1 MSWWETLTTRTRRL
15 SAGSQA
21 YLPLADP
28 ARSGIEA
35 GGGGGGGGER
45 INRHLVEAAARDHA
59 KLKYSPRPD
68 RILTSEEEEAVRNNH
83 RMSGTETRSRG
94 NGWKFEDEERSKEG
108 ADQDQDS
115 YGDNDD
121 LWSPASDTALL
132 SSPRSPI
139 LSRAGRVRK
148 TSVWLACASL
158 VTIVLALSSNTPFSI
173 PILNKNGRE
182 ALIRG
187 NISLAS
193 IGTDSPSSR
202 PHQFQQFQPACTP
215 LDWSNGTWIPLDPPL
230 SPWATIWDASPDFH
244 NHGCAQNWHRGEWYL
259 GLVPPGSQPGPISSP
274 ENAVGPQGE
283 WPMSKYRR
291 QAAGWVWEPATEVCD
306 EEVELPWYEM
316 SEVAGTSGE
325 EDEGTV
331 RLLQDLIDRGGWLI
345 LGDSLSEGHFMSLSC
360 TLFPHVRAVWPYP
373 AMSEW
378 RQIKEEHLL
387 LSRESPLIAAGK
399 LVVPDDWD
407 WDGTPLVSHVRT
419 DHGLAPIELVR
430 TYKDLHASPP
440 NETSRFVELI
450 SPASRANLQPLL
462 TDVETFSPTLD
473 YMLELFLRPS
483 GPRNITTEISPSYG
497 ASTTPADAIEL
508 ERRTTQSA
516 RYRALIF
523 STGAHFSSRH
533 FNLPSTAA
541 HLEFF
546 DLVVST
552 FLDKVAEALEKAS
565 EHEKRDKEVIVR
577 PTSNGHDDCHA
588 AKGPLKDVDRNK
600 SSKYSWNDMWDMN
613 DRAEALVQK
622 LAHPQVSW
630 LDITRPS
637 TLRPDAHTND
647 DCLHLSM
654 GTGVVEGWTR
664 YLAYW
669 LREKAS
675 ADASDGLR
683 SAWFSWWPWRR

>member
-1 MSWWETLTTRTRRL
+1 M
-15 SAGSQA
+15 A
-21 YLPLADP
+21 
-28 ARSGIEA
+28 
-35 GGGGGGGGER
+35 
-45 INRHLVEAAARDHA
+45 
-59 KLKYSPRPD
+59 
-68 RILTSEEEEAVRNNH
+68 NNH
-83 RMSGTETRSRG
+83 RMSGTEARSRG
-94 NGWKFEDEERSKEG
+94 NGWKFEDEERSKEE
-108 ADQDQDS
+108 ADQDN
-115 YGDNDD
+115 YDD
-121 LWSPASDTALL
+121 DDEELWSPASDTALL
-132 SSPRSPI
+132 SP
-139 LSRAGRVRK
+139 SR
-148 TSVWLACASL
+148 
-158 VTIVLALSSNTPFSI
+158 NTPFSI
-173 PILNKNGRE
+173 SIPTTTTSRRPSL
-182 ALIRG
+182 LRG
-187 NISLAS
+187 NLSLASS
-193 IGTDSPSSR
+193 IGTDSVSSSS
-202 PHQFQQFQPACTP
+202 PPQQQQFQPACTP

-244 NHGCAQNWHRGEWYL
+244 NRGCAQNWHRGDWYL

-274 ENAVGPQGE
+274 ENAAGPQGE
-283 WPMSKYRR
+283 WPMSRYRR
-291 QAAGWVWEPATEVCD
+291 QAAGWVWEPGTEVCD

-316 SEVAGTSGE
+316 SEVVVAGTLGE

-387 LSRESPLIAAGK
+387 LSRESPLVAAGR

-419 DHGLAPIELVR
+419 DHGLAPIELVQA
-430 TYKDLHASPP
+430 YEDLRSSPP
-440 NETSRFVELI
+440 NETSRFAELL
-450 SPASRANLQPLL
+450 SPASRANPQPLL

-533 FNLPSTAA
+533 FNL
-541 HLEFF
+541 
-546 DLVVST
+546 VV
-552 FLDKVAEALEKAS
+552 EALGKAS
-565 EHEKRDKEVIVR
+565 EDEKRDKEVIVR

-600 SSKYSWNDMWDMN
+600 SSMYSWKDMWDMN

-675 ADASDGLR
+675 AEASAGRR
-683 SAWFSWWPWRR
+683 SAASWWPWRR

>member
-1 MSWWETLTTRTRRL
+1 
-15 SAGSQA
+15 
-21 YLPLADP
+21 
-28 ARSGIEA
+28 
-35 GGGGGGGGER
+35 
-45 INRHLVEAAARDHA
+45 
-59 KLKYSPRPD
+59 
-68 RILTSEEEEAVRNNH
+68 
-83 RMSGTETRSRG
+83 MSGTETRSRG

-345 LGDSLSEGHFMSLSC
+345 LGGMFSFFLIERNALTLSVLETAIVGQTPSPKVTSC
-360 TLFPHVRAVWPYP
+360 P
-373 AMSEW
+373 
-378 RQIKEEHLL
+378 
-387 LSRESPLIAAGK
+387 
-399 LVVPDDWD
+399 
-407 WDGTPLVSHVRT
+407 
-419 DHGLAPIELVR
+419 
-430 TYKDLHASPP
+430 
-440 NETSRFVELI
+440 
-450 SPASRANLQPLL
+450 SPAPFSL
-462 TDVETFSPTLD
+462 TSA
-473 YMLELFLRPS
+473 PS
-483 GPRNITTEISPSYG
+483 GPTRPCPNGDRSRRNISCSRARAHSSPR
-497 ASTTPADAIEL
+497 ASSSFRTIGTGTARRSSRMSGRPVVSAVDLRCTMHSLKGPPFFAFAAGPITASPLSSSCEPTKTCTPL
-508 ERRTTQSA
+508 RPTRP
-516 RYRALIF
+516 RALWN
-523 STGAHFSSRH
+523 SSR
-533 FNLPSTAA
+533 PPRA
-541 HLEFF
+541 
-546 DLVVST
+546 
-552 FLDKVAEALEKAS
+552 
-565 EHEKRDKEVIVR
+565 
-577 PTSNGHDDCHA
+577 PTSNHSSPTSRRFPPRSTTCSSCFCA
-588 AKGPLKDVDRNK
+588 LPVRATSRLKFLPLMALRRLLRMRSN
-600 SSKYSWNDMWDMN
+600 SS
-613 DRAEALVQK
+613 AE
-622 LAHPQVSW
+622 
-630 LDITRPS
+630 RPN
-637 TLRPDAHTND
+637 RR
-647 DCLHLSM
+647 
-654 GTGVVEGWTR
+654 GTG
-664 YLAYW
+664 
-669 LREKAS
+669 
-675 ADASDGLR
+675 
-683 SAWFSWWPWRR
+683 P